1 MIFTE
6 QAREVEASS
15 SGAEPLTIQADGQQW
30 IWRYEYPA
38 PEESPDGY
46 NSETPYSYFDLVIPV
61 DTPITL
67 EVGSTDVLHSWW
79 VPALARAVEAVP
91 GDTNTV
97 DFTADEVGTY
107 EGRSTRYSGQGYPT
121 MRTRVHVVE
130 PEEYEAFLE
139 ERTDDIDAAREAVN
153 KRGRSGHRSRRGAG
167 RMTPP
172 TLQGAARPEVVSERI
187 PRRRP
192 GWIELVT
199 SADHKSVGRM
209 YIATSL
215 FFAAIALTELVMM
228 RLQLLVPDNTLIRPE
243 IFDRLL
249 SAYGATA
256 LLMFALPL
264 AIGLISLIAPLQ
276 VGARGVAAAA
286 APPPLLLAL
295 PVRRDR
301 DLRQLPLPPLGGRDR
316 RAHPALRQRVPGG
329 PRDRRLARR
338 RRPDPG
344 RLRPLRDQHDR
355 DAPLRPGAGDGLA
368 AAGAVRL
375 LGDRRQ
381 LHAARHRHDHA
392 RGDRDAADRPQLRRD
407 VFFVP
412 GEGGAPLLYEH
423 LTSIFLAGAY
433 ISVVVAAF
441 GTISEILPT
450 FSRQPH
456 FGLSTLSASFAA
468 LAALAVLAWMQNM
481 YAAPIPIGFLYFAM
495 LMALAAI
502 VPVGLILFNWIA
514 TLSGG
519 AIRMR
524 APMLFAL
531 GAVVMTTAGLAG
543 ELAQSVIPVS
553 WQVAQTGVAWGDTH
567 AALIGAGVLGGF
579 AGLYYWF
586 PKLNGRLMGESLGRA
601 SFWAIVVGTL
611 LLVIPTQ
618 IAGLQGMPVDV
629 YKFYGDTGMSLVN
642 ALASLGSLIF
652 AVGFLLTLVNAAS
665 SCSRGTKVGPDP
677 WGGSTLEWF
686 TPSPPP
692 THNFDLVPDVRSAEP
707 LQRHPRRDQAPGDPL
722 GPAARRDSGTG
733 ARAGPGRRRRGRR
746 RSGAIRSRPRC
757 RGELGTGQAGQQT
770 ESSPRARKT
779 RTTAR

>member
-1 MIFTE
+1 
-6 QAREVEASS
+6 
-15 SGAEPLTIQADGQQW
+15 
-30 IWRYEYPA
+30 
-38 PEESPDGY
+38 
-46 NSETPYSYFDLVIPV
+46 
-61 DTPITL
+61 
-67 EVGSTDVLHSWW
+67 
-79 VPALARAVEAVP
+79 
-91 GDTNTV
+91 
-97 DFTADEVGTY
+97 
-107 EGRSTRYSGQGYPT
+107 
-121 MRTRVHVVE
+121 
-130 PEEYEAFLE
+130 
-139 ERTDDIDAAREAVN
+139 
-153 KRGRSGHRSRRGAG
+153 
-167 RMTPP
+167 MTPP

-199 SADHKSVGRM
+199 SADHKNVGRM
-209 YIATSL
+209 YIATAL

-228 RLQLLVPDNTLIRPE
+228 RLQLLVPDSTLIRPE

-276 VGARGVAAAA
+276 VGARGV
-286 APPPLLLAL
+286 LLPRLHHLSYWLYLFGGIAIYGSFL
-295 PVRRDR
+295 YRPSEAGTVA
-301 DLRQLPLPPLGGRDR
+301 LPPLSGSEYLEGRGTDVWLVGVALILVGFVLFSISMIATLR
-316 RAHPALRQRVPGG
+316 SGRAPGMVW
-329 PRDRRLARR
+329 RRLA
-338 RRPDPG
+338 PFASSAIVVSYT
-344 RLRPLRDQHDR
+344 LLVT
-355 DAPLRPGAGDGLA
+355 ATIMLA
-368 AAGAVRL
+368 AIAML
-375 LGDRRQ
+375 LIDRNF
-381 LHAARHRHDHA
+381 
-392 RGDRDAADRPQLRRD
+392 GGT
-407 VFFVP
+407 FFVP
-412 GEGGAPLLYEH
+412 GDGGAPLLYQH

-629 YKFYGDTGMSLVN
+629 YKFYADTGMSLVN
-642 ALASLGSLIF
+642 ALATLGSVIF
-652 AVGFLLTLVNAAS
+652 AIGFLLTLVNAAS
-665 SCSRGTKVGPDP
+665 SMSRGTTRRPRSLGRQHARVVHPLAAPDAQLRP
-677 WGGSTLEWF
+677 R
-686 TPSPPP
+686 PRRP
-692 THNFDLVPDVRSAEP
+692 
-707 LQRHPRRDQAPGDPL
+707 QRRAPAGHPRRDQAPGDPL

-746 RSGAIRSRPRC
+746 RSGAIRSRP
-757 RGELGTGQAGQQT
+757 
-770 ESSPRARKT
+770 
-779 RTTAR
+779 